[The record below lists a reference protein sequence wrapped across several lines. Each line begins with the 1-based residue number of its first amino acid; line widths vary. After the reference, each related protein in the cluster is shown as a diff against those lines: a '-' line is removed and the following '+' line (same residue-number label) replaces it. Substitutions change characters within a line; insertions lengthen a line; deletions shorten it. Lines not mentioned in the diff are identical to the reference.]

1 MTSPSALV
9 ELLHFLPL
17 HGYKFTAVTPSTH
30 AAVLAKAL
38 AERPTLRDIFG
49 WNRPFAEEDIE
60 PLLLDLLRRGE
71 AVDEAGGK
79 FRSRVRV
86 ASIDGLLVL
95 HSAFPTEDA
104 DAVFF
109 GPDTYR
115 FWRFLKKEG
124 AGMPDVKHVVDMG
137 TGSGAGG
144 ILAARLFENAA
155 ITLVDV
161 NERALTLVGAN
172 AAAAGIE
179 VELLCSGEMPDG
191 ADLVIANPP
200 YMMDGAN
207 RTYRDGGLLH
217 GGAVSL
223 DWARQALDR
232 MRPGGTLLMYTG
244 AAFVRGES
252 PLVSALE
259 AHCAEEGALLTVDEI
274 DPDVFGEELD
284 QPTYADVERIAAV
297 SLIARR
303 RLYA

>member
-17 HGYKFTAVTPSTH
+17 HGYQFTAVTPSTH
-30 AAVLAKAL
+30 AKVVARAL
-38 AERPTLRDIFG
+38 TGRPTLRDIFG
-49 WNRPFAEEDIE
+49 WNRPFTGDDIE
-60 PLLLDLLRRGE
+60 PLLLDLLRRAD
-71 AVDEAGGK
+71 AVDEQGGE

-86 ASIDGLLVL
+86 ASIGGLLFV
-95 HSAFPTEDA
+95 HSAYPTEDA

-115 FWRFLKKEG
+115 FWRFLQSEG
-124 AGMPDVKHVVDMG
+124 SGMPGVKHVVDMG
-137 TGSGAGG
+137 AGTGAGG
-144 ILAARLFENAA
+144 ILAARMFEGAA
-155 ITLVDV
+155 VTLVDV
-161 NERALTLVGAN
+161 NQRALELAGAN

-179 VELLCSGEMPDG
+179 VELLCSGEVPEG

-200 YMMDGAN
+200 YLMDSAN

-223 DWARQALDR
+223 DWARQAVER
-232 MRPGGTLLMYTG
+232 MRPGGTLLLYTG

-259 AHCAEEGALLTVDEI
+259 AHCAEEGASLTVEEI
-274 DPDVFGEELD
+274 DPDVFGEEL
-284 QPTYADVERIAAV
+284 QSKKYEDVERIAAV
-297 SLIARR
+297 GVRIAKPG
-303 RLYA
+303 